1 MNCNSNAS
9 NPSCCLMLVHPII
22 YEIAEEEGQGKGQG
36 ESSASG
42 GGKGGVRGGSDSL
55 SSIIVTLDN

>member
-1 MNCNSNAS
+1 MSWGPACNQRSQGMNCNSNAS

-42 GGKGGVRGGSDSL
+42 GGK
-55 SSIIVTLDN
+55 